1 MLPLS
6 RMPQANLPK
15 KLIQLIEQVRRYRRR
30 AIHFNGSLVLG
41 LGVCVVLVLATLFH
55 YLGLTALNIAV
66 FEGVGLLA
74 LVAFVFYRYGWRGHR
89 DTTDALQNA
98 RWLDQKVDPATQHSS
113 IQSAIELARDAGIYQ
128 ESLNLSKHSVETI
141 AESSQSL
148 DPKSLVASENWPHVK
163 RLAFSLMAAM
173 ATICVLAFICP
184 KDLHAS
190 IRALSS
196 LSELQRLAPATPS
209 LRLDEFHI
217 TFRAPSYAKRDSYSR
232 RISSGKIRALPGT
245 EITIKTTARQQVQS
259 ATLVLSHGRDEEKTE
274 SRTAAKVVENASG
287 SIITTSFIV
296 SRAGTYRFEALGRN
310 EQTYREKS
318 DHKIELEADL
328 PPRVVMHKPSEESIE
343 VNAKDIVDIDFSAND
358 DFGLGET
365 FVVWRILGTAQEGRQ
380 LLSAASAGKKR
391 HADQG
396 VFDLSKLEL
405 QPGDRIAYSVEAQ
418 DNDTVNGPKF
428 GASRTQELRV
438 YSEREHHREVV
449 AMQQKALDSLI
460 HILGDNLENEV
471 VVDFTGNK
479 LNGLLK
485 FLQTMLGKAEETNSL
500 LIETVAAIKKD
511 PLGRKE
517 VATAFEKTRRE
528 LSQDQRRQDT
538 AVRRTE
544 RESGRAK
551 NKAPSSLRLSKRAQD
566 TMVRNL
572 EKNVVYLADLL
583 NDQLMLDAEEL
594 TKSLREQQ
602 EALRNALEEYKTAP
616 TDQKKQALMRAI
628 EDIKKRMS
636 EILAELS
643 KIRGSIPQ
651 DFVNQDALKTEDTM
665 DNLSQI
671 ENMIQEGNLDDAMK
685 ELEKMLNGTEK
696 MLSEMRDGREELGER
711 EYSEI
716 TKKAEKLY
724 EDLKDIEK
732 EQRELSKKTE
742 EKAKKVQERMKE
754 RLGNPDDFVK
764 KQMQR
769 IEKIEKNLE
778 QAKPGAHVTEGDLF
792 QQAERRVN
800 DTKRAL
806 EAKDFGAAKE
816 MAEQAMKFLGQL
828 QRDTQDRAE
837 ALSRFG
843 TERKRAKEAKDAIEE
858 IKQSQPEMQKVWD
871 DINKLMP
878 DQEQLFSKKEQ
889 QQMKEMA
896 KSQQQLEQ
904 RAQQLKQQLSELS
917 QELPMVGEGLPQMLD
932 QAGQAM
938 NRSSQQLGKSDATGS
953 RGQQHQALDALGKFK
968 DALDQMGQQGSGQG
982 GGMPMPFGQQGMGQ
996 PGGKGSR
1003 GRDPRSNEKVAIP
1016 KPEQYK
1022 APAEFREEI
1031 LDAAKQGTVEQY
1043 KDAVR
1048 EYYEEIVK

>member
-1 MLPLS
+1 
-6 RMPQANLPK
+6 MPQANLPN
-15 KLIQLIEQVRRYRRR
+15 KLTQIIAQVRRYRRR
-30 AIHFNGSLVLG
+30 ATHFNGSLVLG
-41 LGVCVVLVLATLFH
+41 LGFCVVLVIGTLLHHLGVVAVNLAIFEI
-55 YLGLTALNIAV
+55 LGLI
-66 FEGVGLLA
+66 A
-74 LVAFVFYRYGWRGHR
+74 LVSWVFYQYVWQVHQETK
-89 DTTDALQNA
+89 DEIKNA
-98 RWLDQKVDPATQHSS
+98 RWLDQKYDSNSKYSS
-113 IQSAIELARDAGIYQ
+113 IQSALELARDEGKYQ
-128 ESLNLSKHSVETI
+128 ESLGLTQHSVEVI
-141 AESSQSL
+141 ANASQSL
-148 DPKSLVASENWPHVK
+148 DPKSLVASENWPKVK
-163 RLAFSLMAAM
+163 RLALSLMSAL
-173 ATICVLAFICP
+173 ATISLLAVICP

-190 IRALSS
+190 MRALTS
-196 LSELQRLAPATPS
+196 LSELQRLAPTVPS

-217 TFRAPSYAKRDSYSR
+217 TYRPPSYAKRKSYSR

-245 EITIKTTARQQVQS
+245 EITIKTTSRQKVQS
-259 ATLVLSHGRDEEKTE
+259 ATLVLIHGTDADKTE
-274 SRTAAKVVENASG
+274 SRTAAKVTENSTG
-287 SIITTSFIV
+287 SIVSTSFIV
-296 SRAGTYRFEALGRN
+296 SRAGAYRFEALGTD
-310 EQTYREKS
+310 QQAYREKT
-318 DHKIELEADL
+318 DHRIELEVDL
-328 PPRVVMHKPSEESIE
+328 PPRVTLHKPTEESLE

-380 LLSAASAGKKR
+380 LLSAASSGKKR

-405 QPGDRIAYSVEAQ
+405 KPGDRIAYSVEAQ

-428 GASRTQELRV
+428 GASRTQELRI

-460 HILGDNLENEV
+460 HILGDNLETEV
-471 VVDFTGNK
+471 NTSLQGND
-479 LNGLLK
+479 LNGLFK
-485 FLQTMLGKAEETNSL
+485 FLQTMLGKATETNTL

-528 LSQDQRRQDT
+528 LNRDQRRQDT
-538 AVRRTE
+538 ALRKSE
-544 RESGRAK
+544 REAGTSSKR
-551 NKAPSSLRLSKRAQD
+551 APSSLRLNKRAQN

-602 EALRNALEEYKTAP
+602 EALRNALEEYKNAP
-616 TDQKKQALMRAI
+616 TEQKKQALMRAI
-628 EDIKKRMS
+628 QDIKKRMS

-643 KIRGSIPQ
+643 KVRGSIPQ

-671 ENMIQEGNLDDAMK
+671 ENMIQEGNLDDAMN

-716 TKKAEKLY
+716 TKKAEKMY

-732 EQRELSKKTE
+732 KQRELSQKTE
-742 EKAKKVQERMKE
+742 EKAKKVLERMKE
-754 RLGNPDDFVK
+754 RLGNPDEFVK
-764 KQMQR
+764 KQIER
-769 IEKIEKNLE
+769 IQKIEKNMKD
-778 QAKPGAHVTEGDLF
+778 AKPGAHVTEGDLF
-792 QQAERRVN
+792 QQSERRVN

-837 ALSRFG
+837 ALNRFG
-843 TERKRAKEAKDAIEE
+843 TERKRANEAKEAIEK
-858 IKQSQPEMQKVWD
+858 IKKTQPEMQKIWD

-878 DQEQLFSKKEQ
+878 NQEQLFSKKEQ
-889 QQMKEMA
+889 KQMKEMA

-953 RGQQHQALDALGKFK
+953 RGQQQQALDALGKFR